1 MNKPLAARLVDFYKD
16 YDFYDYQDTLEVGDT
31 DEDAI
36 KRMDTEL
43 SNPEAVASLLAKLKE
58 ISQDA
63 DLSSEQKEELN
74 FLIAELEKMK
84 SPIDIAKE
92 IIDEYCREEFERDE
106 GADYTNLSEVNVA
119 YTTTEDDKHEIQAN
133 VNLVDFKIETLVD
146 GTVIRTE
153 QYDSL

>member
-1 MNKPLAARLVDFYKD
+1 MLVKPFYKGSSYFSTIFD
-16 YDFYDYQDTLEVGDT
+16 ILI
-31 DEDAI
+31 I
-36 KRMDTEL
+36 KYNL
-43 SNPEAVASLLAKLKE
+43 ASLLAKLKE

-84 SPIDIAKE
+84 SPLDIAKE

-133 VNLVDFKIETLVD
+133 VNLVDFKIETDRKSV
-146 GTVIRTE
+146 V
-153 QYDSL
+153 